1 MVIAIILLTKF
12 DDVAHRMLKN
22 ILDKNS
28 IVNEMMTMTK
38 MKHRQKT
45 QVLKW
50 NIKKYKEQNEN
61 TQNLGI
67 RSEFLPGF
75 NK

>member
-1 MVIAIILLTKF
+1 MVIVIILFTKF

-38 MKHRQKT
+38 MKYRQKT